1 MAAVRII
8 GKSQRVVDAPGLTID
23 ELAGQFFFLHI
34 LGIIKPIPLEFSG
47 NIATKDDLISMA
59 RNRQIRLCFLNNRQ

>member
-23 ELAGQFFFLHI
+23 ELAGQLQN
-34 LGIIKPIPLEFSG
+34 LRYVG
-47 NIATKDDLISMA
+47 D
-59 RNRQIRLCFLNNRQ
+59 